1 MDDAINLYVP
11 PELKMRIPRLD
22 RNLWLWIPRALV
34 QTPPPVSPA
43 SVSSLAQCAHVIAR
57 LRIAYLLV
65 SVRTQ
70 ASHICARSPVVF
82 IRKNLHFLNV
92 FCWFSCVLWLFH
104 TAVISGSLW
113 RMRCYRTCT
122 DDTDVQHAH

>member
-82 IRKNLHFLNV
+82 IRKNLHF
-92 FCWFSCVLWLFH
+92 
-104 TAVISGSLW
+104 
-113 RMRCYRTCT
+113 
-122 DDTDVQHAH
+122 